1 MIDVLVIFG
10 PNLNMLGTREPEIY
24 GVDSLADIMGFLSD
38 QAADLGLRIEMIQSN
53 DEGVLITAI
62 QKARVDAAAILF
74 NLAAYTHTSVALR
87 DALAMFDGPKVE
99 VHLSNNDRREA
110 FRQVSLTAG
119 VSDGSIVGF
128 GADSFRLGLDA
139 AHRLLLRRDVSG
151 SIRQI
156 QGGDIG

>member
-1 MIDVLVIFG
+1 MVDVLVIFG

-24 GVDSLADIMGFLSD
+24 GAASMADIMGALSD
-38 QAADLGLRIEMIQSN
+38 QAVELGRRIEMMQSN
-53 DEGVLITAI
+53 DEGVLVTAI
-62 QKARVDAAAILF
+62 QKARSDAAAILF

-139 AHRLLLRRDVSG
+139 VHRLLLRREGAEV
-151 SIRQI
+151 IRQI
-156 QGGDIG
+156 RGGDIG

>member
-1 MIDVLVIFG
+1 MGSTAGGVAVQAEAAAACEVL
-10 PNLNMLGTREPEIY
+10 LREASRREGERPPSRWPRE
-24 GVDSLADIMGFLSD
+24 GGG
-38 QAADLGLRIEMIQSN
+38 AAA
-53 DEGVLITAI
+53 VAAA
-62 QKARVDAAAILF
+62 KARSDAAAILF

-99 VHLSNNDRREA
+99 VHLSNNDRRET

-139 AHRLLLRRDVSG
+139 VHRLLLRREG
-151 SIRQI
+151 AGAIRQI
-156 QGGDIG
+156 RGGDIG